1 MEILRSLITNR
12 SLIQEMVRR
21 DLVGRYLGSA
31 VGLFWAFINPLVNL
45 AIYTIIFSTVLK
57 VRLGADGGIYSFVEY
72 LFCGLLPWITIQEVL
87 SRSAG
92 CVLEN
97 ASLIQK
103 MRFPTEILPINLA
116 ISGFIH
122 QLIGTAIFFV
132 VLLAAGDF
140 SFRWIF
146 LLPVAFAL
154 QLMLMVG
161 LGWLVATVNVYYRDV
176 GQLLGVAL
184 TIWFWLTPIV
194 YPKEQAPEVFRI
206 VLQCNPLTHLVEI
219 YRAAILGAPMPSI
232 NSWVILLAFSV
243 ICFFIGLLVLERHKA
258 EFPDL
263 L

>member
-1 MEILRSLITNR
+1 MDIIRSLITNR
-12 SLIQEMVRR
+12 ALIIEMVRR

-31 VGLFWAFINPLVNL
+31 IGLFWAFINPLANL
-45 AIYTIIFSTVLK
+45 AIYTVIFSTVLQ
-57 VRLGADGGIYSFVEY
+57 VRLGTDGSVYSFVEY
-72 LFCGLLPWITIQEVL
+72 LFCALLPWITIQEVL

-92 CVLEN
+92 CILEN
-97 ASLIQK
+97 ASLVQK

-116 ISGFIH
+116 LSGFVH

-132 VLLAAGDF
+132 VLVAAGDF
-140 SFRWIF
+140 KIGWLFV
-146 LLPVAFAL
+146 LPVAFIL

-176 GQLLGVAL
+176 GQLLGVTL

-194 YPKEQAPEVFRI
+194 YPKDKAPEFFRTL
-206 VLQCNPLTHLVEI
+206 LQGNPMTHLVEI
-219 YRAAILGAPMPSI
+219 YRASMLGAPMPSLEA
-232 NSWVILLAFSV
+232 WLILTAFSLT
-243 ICFFIGLLVLERHKA
+243 CFLAGLFILGRHKA